1 MKQQQ
6 LKELK
11 NILAVRKYK
20 SANVT
25 LGVPFFQG
33 IRYTT
38 REQYKLY
45 INGGIK
51 NVSIS

>member
-1 MKQQQ
+1 MKWQR

-11 NILAVRKYK
+11 NISAVRKYK

-25 LGVPFFQG
+25 LGVPFFG
-33 IRYTT
+33 GMSYTT
-38 REQYKLY
+38 REQYKLN